1 MTATNLAGIV
11 IDNSDTGDDGEHSW
25 RPVDLGAVL
34 SGQWKP
40 SRPTVGRRTDGV
52 GIFYPGKMHSVA
64 SESEG
69 GKTWWLLG
77 ATAEELRAGNRVLY
91 IDFEDDEGGVV
102 GRLLALQVAPEVIAE
117 KFHYLRPTAPVGA
130 PANSDDLQRVLDIRP
145 TLAVIDGITE
155 AMTMHGLN
163 PLDNKDIA
171 AFGRMLPRRLA
182 AAGCATVC
190 LDHVTK
196 AADGRGR
203 YAIGGVHKLNGIDG
217 AAFLLEGRE
226 PFGIGLTGRSTV
238 LISKDRPGQLRKHGQ
253 PRKDGLCDFGE
264 LVLTSHH
271 ASYAEFEIRPPD
283 VTPRGSEFRP
293 TKLMQKISDAL
304 AKHGAM
310 SQRQILATVGG
321 KRDYAIDALALLQR
335 DAYVSLKTP
344 HQLLRP
350 YTGED

>member
-1 MTATNLAGIV
+1 MDGIV
-11 IDNSDTGDDGEHSW
+11 TDNSDTGDGDEHSW
-25 RPVDLGAVL
+25 RPVDLGPVL
-34 SGQWKP
+34 SGQWTP
-40 SRPTVGRRTDGV
+40 PTPGVGARTDNIAV
-52 GIFYPGKMHSVA
+52 FYPGKVHSVA
-64 SESEG
+64 SESEA
-69 GKTWWLLG
+69 GKTWLLLAAA
-77 ATAEELRAGNRVLY
+77 ATELSAGNPVLY

-102 GRLLALQVAPEVIAE
+102 GRLLALQVAPQLIAE

-155 AMTMHGLN
+155 AMTMHGLD
-163 PLDNKDIA
+163 PLSNRDIA
-171 AFGRMLPRRLA
+171 AFGRTLPRRLA

-196 AADGRGR
+196 AVDGRGR

-253 PRKDGLCDFGE
+253 TRKDGLCDFGE
-264 LVLTSHH
+264 LVLTSHD
-271 ASYAEFEIRPPD
+271 ATYAEFEIRPPD
-283 VTPRGSEFRP
+283 VTPRGGEFRP
-293 TKLMQKISDAL
+293 TRLMAKISDAL
-304 AKHGAM
+304 TTHGAM

-321 KRDYAIDALALLQR
+321 KRIYAVDALAILQR
-335 DAYVSLKTP
+335 DGYVSCKTP
-344 HQLLRP
+344 HELLRP
-350 YTGED
+350 YADEDSTT